1 MDHRPFENWLLE
13 NKTINAEER
22 RRLNSHL
29 QSCPSCTA
37 LAEVDLALTAS
48 RMSAPAAGFVSRF
61 QLRLEAR
68 KKALRRRN
76 AWGFF
81 LLGVSVLVLITWL
94 SWPVLSVALHSPTNL
109 LGSWLASLVTLW
121 AALQA
126 TFQAGSVFFKVI
138 PNFIPAFLL
147 PVLLIVGAGWGLM
160 WVLSLMKLT
169 KFSQGVQP

>member
-1 MDHRPFENWLLE
+1 MDHRPFENWLLD
-13 NKTINAEER
+13 NKALNPDER
-22 RRLNSHL
+22 RQLNSHL

-37 LAEVDLALTAS
+37 LAEVDLALTGV
-48 RMSAPAAGFVSRF
+48 RMSAPATGFVNRF
-61 QLRLEAR
+61 QVRLEAR
-68 KKALRRRN
+68 KRALRRRN

-81 LLGVSVLVLITWL
+81 FLLVSVLVPIARLV
-94 SWPVLSVALHSPTNL
+94 WPVLSAAVQSPADL
-109 LGSWLASLVTLW
+109 LGSWLASLITLW

-138 PNFIPAFLL
+138 PNFVPAFLL